1 MNKYTVS
8 IYCEDRESTDYV
20 QVAAHCEN
28 DAPIIAE
35 MKHKEW
41 CTSGCSPEW
50 NSRYEGWIAEALEQ
64 EELEQE
70 VQS

>member
-35 MKHKEW
+35 MKHYRW
-41 CTSGCSPEW
+41 CNSGCSPEW
-50 NSRYEGWIAEALEQ
+50 NSRYVGWIAEALEQ

>member
-8 IYCEDRESTDYV
+8 IYCEDSDSTDYV
-20 QVAAHCEN
+20 QVTAHCEH
-28 DAPIIAE
+28 DAPGIAE
-35 MKHKEW
+35 MKHYRW
-41 CTSGCSPEW
+41 CNSGCSPEW
-50 NSRYEGWIAEALEQ
+50 NSRYEGWIAEELEQ